1 MNVMTNKYVT
11 PKQGWRQLSLA
22 DMEAELLFL
31 KITEAPQRNTQN
43 TKKHNFVKLLRNFK
57 KFCSDVNFDRVITA
71 K

>member
-11 PKQGWRQLSLA
+11 PQQGRRLLSLA

-43 TKKHNFVKLLRNFK
+43 TKNTQFSEIITEFLKILLR
-57 KFCSDVNFDRVITA
+57 CQL
-71 K
+71 